1 MQDDRQLL
9 ERYANELSEAAFG
22 ELVRRYVNFVY
33 SVALR
38 RASGNA
44 AQAQDVAQ
52 LVFTDLARKARSL
65 PKDVVLAGWLHRAT
79 RFAVA
84 QMHRAE
90 RRRRAREL
98 EAVEMNALKSEPAP
112 VWEDLRPVLDEA
124 LDRLGR
130 TDRDALL
137 LRFFEQRTL
146 AEVGR
151 ALGLKEDA
159 ARKRVDRALDKLRAA
174 LARRGITTS
183 VAAFSTVISANAVQ
197 VAPAGLAAMLTKA
210 SFAAA
215 TAMSGTTLGVLKLMT
230 MTNLKAVAGAVA
242 AAGVITSVVLQ
253 QHAQAKVRAAEDAL
267 QRQTER
273 LGQLQAENDRLS
285 ILAARA
291 DGSRANNLDELLR
304 LRTEVNALRRET
316 DAFVSLQEENRR
328 LRSLRASS
336 ANLKTPLEQKEETL
350 AEGMARLN
358 YVRSWMVAFHSY
370 AADHNDHFP
379 SAFDQAARYVKEDS
393 AGAEFPLTTNQF
405 EIVFRGPLNSITNP
419 SSVIVIRERQ
429 ARQSPDG
436 GWNKAYA
443 FADAHSEIHREKDG
457 DFESFEKPR
466 IVAPPNP

>member
-9 ERYANELSEAAFG
+9 ERYANEPSEAAFG
-22 ELVRRYVNFVY
+22 ELVRRYVNLVY

-38 RASGNA
+38 RTGGNA

-65 PKDVVLAGWLHRAT
+65 PKDIVLAGWLHRAT

-112 VWEDLRPVLDEA
+112 VWEDLRPVLDQA

-183 VAAFSTVISANAVQ
+183 VVAFSTVISANAMQ
-197 VAPAGLAAMLTKA
+197 VAPAGLAATLTNA

-215 TAMSGTTLGVLKLMT
+215 TAMSGTTLGVLRLMT
-230 MTNLKAVAGAVA
+230 MTHLKAVAGAMA

-253 QHAQAKVRAAEDAL
+253 QHAQAKVRAADDAL
-267 QRQTER
+267 QRQAEQLR
-273 LGQLQAENDRLS
+273 QLQTENSQLSRLTTQ
-285 ILAARA
+285 A
-291 DGSRANNLDELLR
+291 DTSRVDNLDELVR
-304 LRTEVNALRRET
+304 LRSEVAALREQT
-316 DAFVSLQEENRR
+316 NAFIALEAENRR
-328 LRSLRASS
+328 LRASS
-336 ANLKTPLEQKEETL
+336 AGPGTLLEQKEQFR
-350 AEGMARLN
+350 ADGIARMN
-358 YVRSWMVAFHSY
+358 YTRLWVLAFHMY
-370 AADHNDHFP
+370 ASDNGGRFP
-379 SAFDQAARYVKEDS
+379 SDFAQAARYVREDGS
-393 AGAEFPLTTNQF
+393 AEEFHLSTNQF
-405 EIVFRGPLNSITNP
+405 EVVYHGPLTSMTNP
-419 SSVIVIRERQ
+419 SGTIVIRERE
-429 ARQSPDG
+429 ARQAADG
-436 GWNKAYA
+436 TWSKAYA
-443 FADAHSEIHREKDG
+443 FADGHSEIRREQND
-457 DFESFEKPR
+457 DFEAFEKQR
-466 IVAPPNP
+466 IIAPPDP